1 MENKAIMTIGYMTDT
16 SQCNFNGCKNGL
28 HPFKKIASFPIGM
41 DEEKVV
47 RWCPECGAIV
57 VDCDYDNRT
66 YAGYYNKLQY
76 PNITK
81 KYGLD

>member
-1 MENKAIMTIGYMTDT
+1 MRE
-16 SQCNFNGCKNGL
+16 CNFKGCKKGL
-28 HPFKKIASFPIGM
+28 HPFKIIEKFNLGE
-41 DEEKVV
+41 EEKVV

-66 YAGYYNKLQY
+66 NAGYYKKLQY

-81 KYGLD
+81 KYGLI